1 MTKLLSIITASI
13 HKNKLSGLFANL
25 ETTASDMDSFEVL
38 IKLDDEN
45 PEMIAYLE
53 TEKRQRPFSIRYIAT
68 PRLNGYWNLYLAY
81 NEL

>member
-1 MTKLLSIITASI
+1 M
-13 HKNKLSGLFANL
+13 GYG
-25 ETTASDMDSFEVL
+25 SFEVL
-38 IKLDDEN
+38 VKLDDDN